1 MLTLIVVVMA
11 NLQNLEQMAYSS
23 VSDFFKV
30 LPRRGWV
37 KQAST
42 NRILVL
48 LFAVQFWWKY
58 SVLMT
63 AEDVRDLQRLFNCLG
78 LDCLIPSMTSQMH
91 DKVVINKRAYDS
103 DLTALMSEDG
113 EPLMSEIDTRFLTP
127 EDNPS

>member
-1 MLTLIVVVMA
+1 MA

-30 LPRRGWV
+30 LQRRGWV
-37 KQAST
+37 KQVST

-113 EPLMSEIDTRFLTP
+113 EPLMSETDTRFLTP

>member
-30 LPRRGWV
+30 LQRRGWV

-91 DKVVINKRAYDS
+91 DKVVINKWAYDS

-113 EPLMSEIDTRFLTP
+113 EPLMSEIDTRFMTP